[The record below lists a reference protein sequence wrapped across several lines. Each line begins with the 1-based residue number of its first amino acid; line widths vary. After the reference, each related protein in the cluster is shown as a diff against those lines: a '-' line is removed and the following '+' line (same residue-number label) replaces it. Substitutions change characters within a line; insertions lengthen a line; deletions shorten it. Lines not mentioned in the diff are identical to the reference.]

1 MDVSKR
7 LQELMDK
14 YGFTQYRLC
23 KESGLNQ
30 SSISRYLNGQNSPTA
45 EQLERIC
52 NAIGITLAEF
62 FSGDE
67 EPEIFTDARELR
79 FDALHQLV
87 DEVPEDRREE
97 VKRFLEFTI
106 EQHKKK
112 EG

>member
-45 EQLERIC
+45 EQLDRIC
-52 NAIGITLAEF
+52 NAIGITLNEF
-62 FSGDE
+62 FSDTE
-67 EPEIFTDARELR
+67 EIKRETDPKSLR
-79 FDALHQLV
+79 FNTLHQLIE
-87 DEVPEDRREE
+87 EVPEERREE
-97 VKRFLEFTI
+97 VKRFIEFTI
-106 EQHKKK
+106 EQHKRDQD
-112 EG
+112 